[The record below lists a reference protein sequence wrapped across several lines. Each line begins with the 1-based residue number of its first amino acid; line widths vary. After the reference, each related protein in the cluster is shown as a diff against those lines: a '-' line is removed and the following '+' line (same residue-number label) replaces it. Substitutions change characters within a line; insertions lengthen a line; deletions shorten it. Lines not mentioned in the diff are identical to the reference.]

1 MLKKTYY
8 LTTPVSP
15 YIGMLIS
22 NFITDSAVRI
32 EEIDGKFKLAF
43 PTLDSRRQFLRIL
56 DAHLILYKLG

>member
-8 LTTPVSP
+8 LTTRVSP

-32 EEIDGKFKLAF
+32 EEIEGRFKLAF
-43 PTLDSRRQFLRIL
+43 PTLDSRRQFVRIL
-56 DAHLILYKLG
+56 DAHLIIYKLG

>member
-8 LTTPVSP
+8 LTTRVSP

-22 NFITDSAVRI
+22 NFITDSSLRI

-56 DAHLILYKLG
+56 DVNLIIYKLV